1 MMQQH
6 NEHQMLLAVP
16 AGWHHASGRA
26 NQLAAAARP
35 HSTGSGGSQ
44 GAYRRRLS
52 AAASSAAGGSPRGCV
67 LGGGV
72 DMGEERAWE
81 LYECADLLVQQLSV
95 DSEETLSW
103 LDKADRKRELAATRQ
118 LEAGTPLPAA
128 ISAAQVQQ
136 LLEVLSGVIGMQPA
150 GMAAFLRKWPRYLAC
165 EPAQARGVACFLREE
180 LGATASKAAS
190 LLRRHPRV
198 LAMEADILRQRRDA
212 WQRSLG
218 LSDAQLAKVLSALPA
233 PMSYTVTGIE
243 QQSAAVLAWCCA
255 LGWTSE
261 EITNVLLRDP
271 RILQRD
277 ALSLQSNF
285 DSFMGMCGLSHEE
298 AVAICHSTPN
308 VLVKNVAT
316 PGNKRKLD
324 FLQQVIGRPAAALA
338 QSPLYIARSLENVI
352 APRTFFWRARG
363 RELSPSLSPLETS
376 WPKFYKSCDC
386 NETEFGEWLAA
397 WRLTPEG
404 RLWGSKV
411 AEATAESRRQ

>member
-1 MMQQH
+1 
-6 NEHQMLLAVP
+6 MLLVVP
-16 AGWHHASGRA
+16 AGGHHASGRA
-26 NQLAAAARP
+26 YQPAASARP
-35 HSTGSGGSQ
+35 HSTGSDGSQ

-52 AAASSAAGGSPRGCV
+52 AAASSAAGGSPQGCV
-67 LGGGV
+67 LGRGV
-72 DMGEERAWE
+72 DMGKERAWE

-95 DSEETLSW
+95 DLEEALRW
-103 LDKADRKRELAATRQ
+103 LDKAARKRELAAARQ
-118 LEAGTPLPAA
+118 LEAGAQQTAA
-128 ISAAQVQQ
+128 ISAAGVQQ
-136 LLEVLSGVIGMQPA
+136 LLDVLSGVIGMQPA

-180 LGATASKAAS
+180 LGPTASKAAS

-198 LAMEADILRQRRDA
+198 LAMEAGVLRQRRDA

-218 LSDAQLAKVLSALPA
+218 LSDAQLAKVMSALPVL
-233 PMSYTVTGIE
+233 MTYTVTGIE
-243 QQSAAVLAWCCA
+243 QQAVAVQAWCRT
-255 LGWTSE
+255 LGWTADDVAAMVS
-261 EITNVLLRDP
+261 IRP
-271 RILQRD
+271 MILQSD
-277 ALSLQSNF
+277 ISTLQTNF

-308 VLVKNVAT
+308 VLVVNMAT

-324 FLQQVIGRPAAALA
+324 FLQHVIRRPAAALA
-338 QSPLYIARSLENVI
+338 QSPLYIGRSLENVI

-363 RELSPSLSPLETS
+363 RELSPSLSPLEYT

-386 NETEFGEWLAA
+386 KEAEFGEWLAA

-404 RLWGSKV
+404 RRWGSKV